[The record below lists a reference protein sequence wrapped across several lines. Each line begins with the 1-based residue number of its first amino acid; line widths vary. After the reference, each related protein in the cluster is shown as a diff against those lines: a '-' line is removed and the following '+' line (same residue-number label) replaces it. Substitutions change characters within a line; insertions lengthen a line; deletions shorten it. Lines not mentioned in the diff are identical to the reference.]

1 MRYPL
6 DIGVGLVAARRARR
20 VSQRELGV
28 QIGVAQQQ
36 IARWEATEYRSVALE
51 RVDAV
56 ARALDLS
63 GALTC
68 MPTETGGLMTPVRD
82 LGEVAAR
89 IRAHGS
95 ELAERWGVERIGVF
109 GAFASGEQTGTSS
122 VGVLLDAPERDE
134 ASCREAAEYLEE
146 VLGRE
151 VEIADPALLTTRRRA
166 RVLGEAVD
174 IWSG

>member
-36 IARWEATEYRSVALE
+36 IARWEAAEYRSVTLE

-56 ARALDLS
+56 ARALDLRDATDYLPREP
-63 GALTC
+63 GAATW
-68 MPTETGGLMTPVRD
+68 PVRD

-89 IRAHGS
+89 VRAHGS
-95 ELAERWGVERIGVF
+95 DLSERWGITRIGVF
-109 GAFASGEQTGTSS
+109 GSFASGEQTPTSD
-122 VGVLLDAPERDE
+122 VELLVEMAGEGKGP
-134 ASCREAAEYLEE
+134 CREVAEYLEG

-151 VEIADPALLTTRRRA
+151 VELSDPALLTARRRT
-166 RVLGEAVD
+166 RVLSETVYV
-174 IWSG
+174 WPE

>member
-6 DIGVGLVAARRARR
+6 DIGPGLVAARRARR
-20 VSQRELGV
+20 VSQHELGAR
-28 QIGVAQQQ
+28 IGVAQQQ
-36 IARWEATEYRSVALE
+36 IARWEAAEYRSVALE

-56 ARALDLS
+56 ARALNLRDVPDYLPREF
-63 GALTC
+63 GADNA
-68 MPTETGGLMTPVRD
+68 PVRD